1 MEVPAASGFFSLLV
15 KVVPASKVKARLVR
29 AFVLYTRIRKSN
41 PYGVLCPPS
50 ANALV
55 WSIHSLC
62 GSCSVA
68 GAVFVKRSFRKYS
81 TVLSH

>member
-41 PYGVLCPPS
+41 PYGVLCPQAQMPS
-50 ANALV
+50 YGR
-55 WSIHSLC
+55 SIPC
-62 GSCSVA
+62 A
-68 GAVFVKRSFRKYS
+68 AV
-81 TVLSH
+81 VLSRGRYLSSGLSENIQLF